1 MLKNNKKICRK
12 LYNYY
17 KKEFN
22 KCTKN
27 MLDMEPNFV
36 IGLETLMLYLQYMQ
50 DTVALT
56 KQLVVNQE
64 TINNMFL
71 SLTLVL
77 DNYINYKNCFLKQ
90 DIILNDINL
99 TQEEKDK
106 QVANLLKKSKLYWTL
121 LWNNI
126 AHYMEAWVTDECFMK

>member
-17 KKEFN
+17 KKELN

-27 MLDMEPNFV
+27 MLNTEPNFV
-36 IGLETLMLYLQYMQ
+36 IGLEALMLYLRYMQ

-77 DNYINYKNCFLKQ
+77 DNYTNYKNCFLKQ

-99 TQEEKDK
+99 TQDEKDK
-106 QVANLLKKSKLYWTL
+106 QVADLLKKSKLYWTL

>member
-27 MLDMEPNFV
+27 MLNIEPNFV

-50 DTVALT
+50 DTIALT
-56 KQLVVNQE
+56 KPLISEKEKVNS
-64 TINNMFL
+64 NF
-71 SLTLVL
+71 LTLNIVL
-77 DNYINYKNCFLKQ
+77 DNYINYKNCFLKRA
-90 DIILNDINL
+90 IILNNNELSTKEKEEQIAEVINR
-99 TQEEKDK
+99 
-106 QVANLLKKSKLYWTL
+106 AKL
-121 LWNNI
+121 
-126 AHYMEAWVTDECFMK
+126 C

>member
-27 MLDMEPNFV
+27 MLNIEPNFV

-50 DTVALT
+50 DTIALT
-56 KQLVVNQE
+56 KPLISEKEKVNS
-64 TINNMFL
+64 NF
-71 SLTLVL
+71 LTLNIVL
-77 DNYINYKNCFLKQ
+77 DNYINYKNCFLKRA
-90 DIILNDINL
+90 IILNNNELSTKEKEEQIAEVINR
-99 TQEEKDK
+99 
-106 QVANLLKKSKLYWTL
+106 AKLCWKI
-121 LWNNI
+121 LWENI
-126 AHYMEAWVTDECFMK
+126 TYYMEAWVTDECFMK